1 MIERTSLRLL
11 TGKGLVEELEALYGK
26 VRQQDPKAAGCGHE
40 SMRLAATRLQFCN
53 LRATMAGQRDQ
64 E

>member
-26 VRQQDPKAAGCGHE
+26 VRQQDPTAGCGHE
-40 SMRLAATRLQFCN
+40 SMRLAATRLQFCS
-53 LRATMAGQRDQ
+53 TMAGQRDQ